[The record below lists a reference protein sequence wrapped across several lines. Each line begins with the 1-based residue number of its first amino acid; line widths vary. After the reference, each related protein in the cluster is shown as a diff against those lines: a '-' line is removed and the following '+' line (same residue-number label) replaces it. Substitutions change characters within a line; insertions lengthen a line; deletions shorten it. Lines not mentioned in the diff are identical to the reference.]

1 MIRVGHVRSGYGP
14 LLGGAVQQSGNWAGY
29 DAIGGGFHSVT
40 ASWTQPSVLPINSEN
55 AASCY
60 WVGLDGDGSSSVEQC
75 GTEANDEFGTVSYY
89 AWYEM
94 YPAPETHHPTI

>member
-1 MIRVGHVRSGYGP
+1 MIRVGHVRSGHGP

-55 AASCY
+55 AASSY

-75 GTEANDEFGTVSYY
+75 GTEANDEFGTVSYFRLV
-89 AWYEM
+89 
-94 YPAPETHHPTI
+94 